1 MTGSPDNTSVPLPD
15 AVDAAV
21 VVTRLVIAAV
31 RPFAPNL
38 NVISAAADLA
48 VAERA
53 DLLVLATMAPVVS
66 DWVNLTPNDGH
77 ALEAA
82 QAELFADCV
91 EVLYTRELGWG
102 VQVLWGHLVSE
113 INGIG
118 QRYDVRN
125 VVLGQSRP
133 NSTLHRL
140 RRRFSGR
147 LATMITPPHT
157 IVVPVP

>member
-1 MTGSPDNTSVPLPD
+1 MTGSPDNAGVPLPD
-15 AVDAAV
+15 SVDLANVANRV
-21 VVTRLVIAAV
+21 VIAAV

-38 NVISAAADLA
+38 NVIAAAADIA

-53 DLLVLATMAPVVS
+53 DLLVLATMTPVVT
-66 DWVNLTPNDGH
+66 DWVNIIPNDGH

-91 EVLYTRELGWG
+91 ELLYTRELAWG

-113 INGIG
+113 INGLG
-118 QRYDVRN
+118 RQHDVRT

-133 NSTLHRL
+133 SSTLHRL

-147 LATMITPPHT
+147 LATMIGPPHT